1 MAGNSAQV
9 TFAFLAKDLA
19 SGTIR
24 GISKSFNNLKENA
37 RNLGGALKTGL
48 RIGIGAVAAA
58 ATAAGAGI
66 IYAVKQASDFNETLN
81 KTRVVLGTAS
91 AEVEAFAKTASTS
104 LGLSEAEA
112 LNAASTFAIFG
123 KSANLSGDDLAGFS
137 TQLTSLAA
145 DFGSFYNAS
154 NEEAITA
161 IGAAL
166 RGETEP
172 IRRFGVLLDDA
183 TLRQRAFAM
192 GLIKTTKEALT
203 PQNKVLA
210 AQAEILASAK
220 RTGSLG
226 DFAATF
232 GGSFPNQIKALRASF
247 QNLTKDIGGA
257 FLPGVMKVFK
267 ALQPALDSLFGD
279 LRKGIPDLEKFVNK
293 IADDL
298 VKNLPGYIAT
308 AKREIP
314 ALIAKVEGFLKGVVG
329 FGKEAAKFLGKDG
342 AVTGGLAL
350 IGAKIGGL
358 KGALSGVLSKAF
370 SDFGF
375 GPFQSLLLGTVSS
388 AVIAGMT
395 EGLVGAATQKLIA
408 AFALKM
414 KAASTPTPVPGVGTV
429 PAAGGAGWLAALGG
443 TAGLAV
449 IAGAVLVTSAVVAA
463 TATLT
468 NAIVKDKKTGLF
480 NASVATGVTTT
491 GPIDLFGTTA
501 ATLLP
506 PGAVNSPN
514 FWKSKDQLAAEAN
527 ILRGGNVGTSYGAPN
542 FTILLGATTVA
553 NAVVPIIAKNINSNP
568 RGGR

>member
-24 GISKSFNNLKENA
+24 GISKSLANVKENA
-37 RNLGGALKTGL
+37 RNLGGALKTAL
-48 RIGIGAVAAA
+48 KIGAGAIAAIGA
-58 ATAAGAGI
+58 GAIAASVSFTKAAIEDEAANNRLIAVLQARKLASEANLKIVDQLITKGAELAFTDDEVRAGIATATQFTNKFADAQKILATAQDLARAKNISLEEATSIVGKAYQGNTKGLKALGIETKKGAKGL
-66 IYAVKQASDFNETLN
+66 AVL
-81 KTRVVLGTAS
+81 TAVS
-91 AEVEAFAKTASTS
+91 AK
-104 LGLSEAEA
+104 
-112 LNAASTFAIFG
+112 FG
-123 KSANLSGDDLAGFS
+123 KSA
-137 TQLTSLAA
+137 AA
-145 DFGSFYNAS
+145 YAETTEGKF
-154 NEEAITA
+154 
-161 IGAAL
+161 AAL
-166 RGETEP
+166 KIAIDE
-172 IRRFGVLLDDA
+172 
-183 TLRQRAFAM
+183 
-192 GLIKTTKEALT
+192 TKESVGGVFLNAL
-203 PQNKVLA
+203 K
-210 AQAEILASAK
+210 
-220 RTGSLG
+220 
-226 DFAATF
+226 
-232 GGSFPNQIKALRASF
+232 
-247 QNLTKDIGGA
+247 
-257 FLPGVMKVFK
+257 KVFG
-267 ALQPALDSLFGD
+267 ALQPYVMKFLSEIQKRL
-279 LRKGIPDLEKFVNK
+279 PDLEKFVNK

-298 VKNLPGYIAT
+298 IRNLPGYIAT

-314 ALIAKVEGFLKGVVG
+314 PLIKKFQDFFGEVVK
-329 FGKEAAKFLGKDG
+329 FGKEAAAFLGKDG

-358 KGALSGVLSKAF
+358 TGALSGVLTKSF

-395 EGLVGAATQKLIA
+395 EGLVGTATQKLLA
-408 AFALKM
+408 TFALRM

-468 NAIVKDKKTGLF
+468 NAIVEDKKTGLF
-480 NASVATGVTTT
+480 NASVATGVTNT

-514 FWKSKDQLAAEAN
+514 FWKTPSQIAAEKN
-527 ILRGGNVGTSYGAPN
+527 MLLGGNVGTSYGAPN

-553 NAVVPIIAKNINSNP
+553 DAVVPIIAKDINSNP